1 MINFKLKALGSF
13 LTLGALF
20 GLGLSV
26 NAYNGSPTLTNDE
39 IVEWSNYYNSV
50 ESDYNANGWYNP
62 WWAFIQDMDDFQYS
76 TLFNNV
82 GVLNNGDKGMPFGV
96 IKQNTNSYLD
106 LFLDVGSY
114 ILTFNNSSNT
124 DITINNLSIDAF
136 NYWYIQ
142 KPNSSDLEFNSY
154 GSLFNNTFV
163 LHPGLTII
171 PIIYD
176 RTLINFTN
184 RYGSQWSIDGCGFG
198 IDGGAPQL
206 TIGFI
211 GQNNL
216 LGSLD
221 FHCYNENYVLSYL
234 SDYNA
239 LLNAE
244 SSGFERGY
252 NSGQS
257 DGYNSGFSAGQT
269 DGYNSGYSNGL
280 IVGYNQGV
288 ASVSDSNS
296 TIMGL
301 FGAIANVPIT
311 ILNGVMGPTLLGV
324 PLITILL
331 NFLSVL
337 LILWLIK
344 KFIK

>member
-1 MINFKLKALGSF
+1 MIRTKFKILGS
-13 LTLGALF
+13 LLVIGSMLGIGSHVF
-20 GLGLSV
+20 
-26 NAYNGSPTLTNDE
+26 AYNGSPTLTNDE

-62 WWAFIQDMDDFQYS
+62 WWAFVQDMDDFQYS

-124 DITINNLSIDAF
+124 DITINNFSIDAY

-142 KPNSSDLEFNSY
+142 KPNSSNLEFSSS
-154 GSLFNNTFV
+154 GSQFNNTFV

-176 RTLINFTN
+176 RTLISFTS

-198 IDGGAPQL
+198 IDGGGPQL
-206 TIGFI
+206 IIGFN

-221 FHCYNENYVLSYL
+221 FHCYNENYVISYL

-244 SSGFERGY
+244 SSGYSRGY
-252 NSGQS
+252 TEGQS
-257 DGYNSGFSAGQT
+257 V
-269 DGYNSGYSNGL
+269 GYNSGYTEGQTSGYTN
-280 IVGYNQGV
+280 GYNVGLAQGYSQGQV
-288 ASVSDSNS
+288 SVSDSNS
-296 TIMGL
+296 IIMGL

-311 ILNGVMGPTLLGV
+311 ILNGVVGPTLLGV
-324 PLITILL
+324 PIISILL
-331 NFLSVL
+331 TFLSIL
-337 LILWLIK
+337 LILWMIK